1 MLFNVRGGLEI
12 WSMRRVRYPLAWIA
26 SSVFLSL
33 AGCAA
38 GPVGSTEA
46 LAGVGGDRGGEAGGS
61 PGSVSCEGLAAKLQ
75 AALDAALDA
84 QGLPGAA
91 AAVDVGGCAFRGAAG
106 MADIETRTPMRPGD
120 LFRAG
125 SITKT
130 FISTLVLMLRAEGE
144 LSLDDDVSRY
154 VEGVPGGDRI
164 TIRQVLNHTSG
175 LFNYTETHDFLSAV
189 EADPTRVWRPEEL
202 IAFSAAE
209 PPCFEPGQDFEYSN
223 TNYIVAGLVVE
234 AASGKPVAELLRARI
249 LEPAGL
255 ANTYLDG
262 AEPAVPG
269 LVHGYGSYGGEL
281 VDTTSAVDPSSAWT
295 SGGLVSNT
303 DDLTAFYVRLLEGG
317 LLGPAELAEM
327 TTGVGAASADL
338 LEYGLGLAQRS
349 SPVGATYGHGGSM
362 WGFVSASYYAARRD
376 AAITVLVN
384 HEDGD
389 AERILD
395 DLSRVLEMP

>member
-1 MLFNVRGGLEI
+1 
-12 WSMRRVRYPLAWIA
+12 MRHIHYTFTLIA
-26 SSVFLSL
+26 CSVFPSL
-33 AGCAA
+33 AGCTT
-38 GPVGSTEA
+38 GPAGSTEA
-46 LAGVGGDRGGEAGGS
+46 LADVDGDHGGGLGGS
-61 PGSVSCEGLAAKLQ
+61 PGSGSGAGPGAGAVGCDGLAVKLK
-75 AALDAALDA
+75 AALDAAIDA
-84 QGLPGAA
+84 QRLPGAA
-91 AAVDVGGCAFRGAAG
+91 AAVDLGDCSFRGAAG
-106 MADIETRTPMRPGD
+106 MADIETKTPVKPGD

-144 LSLDDDVSRY
+144 LSLDDHVSTY
-154 VEGVPGGDRI
+154 VGGVPGGEQI
-164 TIRQVLNHTSG
+164 TIRQILNHTSG
-175 LFNYTETHDFLSAV
+175 LFNYTENHGFLSAV
-189 EADPTRVWRPEEL
+189 EADPTRVWTPEEL

-209 PPCFEPGQDFEYSN
+209 PPYFEPGRDFEYSN

-234 AASGKPVAELLRARI
+234 AVSGRPVVELLHARI
-249 LEPAGL
+249 LDPAGL
-255 ANTYLDG
+255 VNTYLDG

-269 LVHGYGSYGGEL
+269 LVHGYGSYDGEL

-303 DDLTAFYVRLLEGG
+303 DDLTTFFVRLLDGG

-327 TTGVGAASADL
+327 TSGLGALSPDV

-349 SPVGATYGHGGSM
+349 SPLGTTYGHGGGM
-362 WGFVSASYYAARRD
+362 WGFVSASYYAVERG

-389 AERILD
+389 AKRIVD
-395 DLSRVLEMP
+395 DLSYILKMP

>member
-1 MLFNVRGGLEI
+1 
-12 WSMRRVRYPLAWIA
+12 MRRIRYPLTWIA
-26 SSVFLSL
+26 CSIIPSL

-38 GPVGSTEA
+38 GPSGSTVA
-46 LAGVGGDRGGEAGGS
+46 LAGVDGDHSGGVGGA
-61 PGSVSCEGLAAKLQ
+61 PGSGSGAADCDGLAVRLQ
-75 AALDAALDA
+75 AALDAAIGA
-84 QGLPGAA
+84 QRLPGAA
-91 AAVDVGGCAFRGAAG
+91 AAVDVGGCSFRGAAG
-106 MADIETRTPMRPGD
+106 MADVATGTPMKPGD
-120 LFRAG
+120 LFRVG

-130 FISTLVLMLRAEGE
+130 FVSTLVLMLRADGD

-154 VEGVPGGDRI
+154 VPGVPGGDRI
-164 TIRQVLNHTSG
+164 TIRQILNHTSG
-175 LFNYTETHDFLSAV
+175 LFDYTETHGFLSAV
-189 EADPTRVWRPEEL
+189 EADPTRVWAPEEL
-202 IAFSAAE
+202 IVFSARE
-209 PPCFEPGQDFEYSN
+209 PPCFEPGRGFEYSN
-223 TNYIVAGLVVE
+223 TNYIVAGLLLE
-234 AASGKPVAELLRARI
+234 AVSGKPVVELLHTRI

-269 LVHGYGSYGGEL
+269 LVRGYGSYDGEL

-303 DDLTAFYVRLLEGG
+303 DDLTAFFVQLLDGG

-327 TTGVGAASADL
+327 TTGVDALSSDL

-349 SPVGATYGHGGSM
+349 SPAGATHGHGGSM
-362 WGFVSASYYAARRD
+362 WGFVSASYHAVERD

-389 AERILD
+389 AEKIVD
-395 DLSRVLEMP
+395 DLSRILTMP